1 MKLTL
6 YKQEIEFKLIISTK
20 MMKSLYILLLFPILS
35 FGQLTK
41 SGFRHTNP
49 TLYVDWSGNIG
60 SGKGL
65 ERFGKKT
72 ISFVCGN
79 TLTIAHMTTG
89 GVAPENKTVTY
100 STVKSSL
107 SGSEKCWITQN
118 LGSTNQA
125 ISETDATEA
134 AAGWYWQ
141 FNKKKGYK
149 NNGTTTLPT
158 FPTVNTNTE
167 TLNWGATTD
176 PCTLELGSG
185 WRIPTVTEWTNVNNA
200 NLRAQA
206 FAGAL
211 KMHAAGYI
219 SIGTSS
225 ALTDRGSKFFYWSS
239 TYSDVT
245 YAKGLVIY
253 TNTTYN
259 QISNNDKDAG
269 LSVRCIR
276 D

>member
-1 MKLTL
+1 MNKAL
-6 YKQEIEFKLIISTK
+6 
-20 MMKSLYILLLFPILS
+20 ILLLMPFLC
-35 FGQLTK
+35 FAQLTK

-49 TLYVDWSGNIG
+49 NLYVDFSGRIG

-72 ISFVCGN
+72 LTFVCGN
-79 TLTIAHMTTG
+79 PLTIVHAIAN

-100 STVKSSL
+100 GTVSSSL
-107 SGSEKCWITQN
+107 SGAQKCWITQN

-149 NNGTTTLPT
+149 NNGTLTSPT
-158 FPTVNTNTE
+158 FPTSNTNTE
-167 TLNWGATTD
+167 TVNWETIKD
-176 PCTLELGSG
+176 PCTLELGAG
-185 WRIPTVTEWTNVNNA
+185 WRIPTLTEWTNVNSA

-206 FAGAL
+206 YAGIL

-219 SIGTSS
+219 STGTSS
-225 ALTDRGSKFFYWSS
+225 VLTERGSKFFYWSATS
-239 TYSDVT
+239 NDVT
-245 YAKGLVIY
+245 YGKGLVIY
-253 TNTTYN
+253 TTSTYN

>member
-1 MKLTL
+1 
-6 YKQEIEFKLIISTK
+6 
-20 MMKSLYILLLFPILS
+20 MKSTLMLFFMPFLV

-41 SGFRHTNP
+41 SGSRQTSPNI
-49 TLYVDWSGNIG
+49 YVDFSGKIG
-60 SGKGL
+60 GGKGL

-72 ISFVCGN
+72 LSFVCGN
-79 TLTIAHMTTG
+79 ALTIVHATAN
-89 GVAPENKTVTY
+89 GVAPENKTVIY
-100 STVKSSL
+100 GTVKSSL

-125 ISETDATEA
+125 SSETDATEA

-141 FNKKKGYK
+141 FNKKKGYR
-149 NNGTTTLPT
+149 NNGVSTSPT
-158 FPTVNTNTE
+158 FPSTNSNTE

-176 PCTLELGSG
+176 PCTLELGVG
-185 WRIPTVTEWTNVNNA
+185 WRIPTVAEWTAVNNA

-206 FAGAL
+206 YAGVL
-211 KMHAAGYI
+211 KMHAAGYL
-219 SIGTSS
+219 STGASS
-225 ALTDRGSKFFYWSS
+225 SLMNRGSQFFYWSS
-239 TYSDVT
+239 TNSDVT

-253 TNTTYN
+253 TTSTYN

>member
-1 MKLTL
+1 MKRT
-6 YKQEIEFKLIISTK
+6 
-20 MMKSLYILLLFPILS
+20 LLLLVIPFLS
-35 FGQLTK
+35 FAQLTK
-41 SGFRHTNP
+41 TGFRHSNP
-49 TLYVDWSGNIG
+49 NLYVDFSGKIG

-72 ISFVCGN
+72 ITFVCGN
-79 TLTIAHMTTG
+79 SITIVHTTVN
-89 GVAPENKTVTY
+89 GVAPVNKTVTY
-100 STVKSSL
+100 GTVSSSL
-107 SGSEKCWITQN
+107 SGSQKCWITQN

-125 ISETDATEA
+125 ISETDASEA

-149 NNGTTTLPT
+149 NNGTSTTPS
-158 FPTVNTNTE
+158 FPTTNTNTE
-167 TLNWGATTD
+167 TTNWEAAKD
-176 PCTLELGSG
+176 PCTLELGAG

-206 FAGAL
+206 YAGPL
-211 KMHAAGYI
+211 KMHAAGFI
-219 SIGTSS
+219 STGSTTS
-225 ALTDRGSKFFYWSS
+225 LTDRGSKFFYWSS
-239 TYSDVT
+239 TSSDVT

-253 TNTTYN
+253 TTQTYN

>member
-1 MKLTL
+1 M
-6 YKQEIEFKLIISTK
+6 IFI
-20 MMKSLYILLLFPILS
+20 PILGYS
-35 FGQLTK
+35 QLTK
-41 SGFRHTNP
+41 SGFRHTNAN
-49 TLYVDWSGNIG
+49 LFLDWSGKIG
-60 SGKGL
+60 GGKGL

-72 ISFVCGN
+72 ITFVCGN
-79 TLTIAHMTTG
+79 ALTIVHSTAN
-89 GVAPENKTVTY
+89 GVAPENKTVIY
-100 STVKSSL
+100 GTVKSSL

-125 ISETDATEA
+125 TSEVDASEA

-141 FNKKKGYK
+141 FNRKKGYK
-149 NNGTTTLPT
+149 NNGTMTSPA
-158 FPTVNTNTE
+158 FPSTNSNTE

-176 PCTLELGSG
+176 PCTVELGAG
-185 WRIPTVTEWTNVNNA
+185 WRIPTVSEWTNVNNT

-206 FAGAL
+206 YASAL
-211 KMHAAGYI
+211 KMHAAGFL
-219 SIGTSS
+219 SAGGTST
-225 ALTDRGSKFFYWSS
+225 LTNRGSQFFYWSA
-239 TYSDVT
+239 THNDVN

-253 TNTTYN
+253 TTSTYN

>member
-1 MKLTL
+1 MKKIFL
-6 YKQEIEFKLIISTK
+6 LII
-20 MMKSLYILLLFPILS
+20 LPFLG

-49 TLYVDWSGNIG
+49 NLYVDLNGRIG

-79 TLTIAHMTTG
+79 TLTIAHTTSN
-89 GVAPENKTVTY
+89 GVAPENKTVSY
-100 STVKSSL
+100 GTVSSSL
-107 SGSEKCWITQN
+107 SGSQKCWITQN
-118 LGSTNQA
+118 LGSSNQA

-149 NNGTTTLPT
+149 NNGTVTSPS
-158 FPTVNTNTE
+158 FPTINTNTE
-167 TLNWGATTD
+167 TVNWEVIKD
-176 PCTLELGSG
+176 PCTLELGVG
-185 WRIPTVTEWTNVNNA
+185 WRVPTVTEWTTVNNA

-206 FAGAL
+206 YAGPL

-219 SIGTSS
+219 SIGSAT
-225 ALTDRGSKFFYWSS
+225 ALTNRGSQFFYWSS
-239 TYSDVT
+239 TSADAT

-253 TNTTYN
+253 TTQTYN